1 MENAIKCLQNTESH
15 AMFGD
20 GITVSTEDSNAA
32 MTDILYSSMR
42 PEGAESKPIESDINR
57 MPMVQVTYIG
67 RPVELVVLV
76 LDFPSSVRN

>member
-1 MENAIKCLQNTESH
+1 MENAVKCLQNTENH

-32 MTDILYSSMR
+32 MTDIRDSSML
-42 PEGAESKPIESDINR
+42 PEGAEPTESDIDR

-76 LDFPSSVRN
+76 LDFPSSVSN